1 MLKNENEIV
10 KEMQNRYRIAAREV
24 EKEINTLLD
33 NYAGRNGLS
42 LADVKGEVSA
52 TDIRD
57 YEDKAKKYVKEK
69 NFSPKANREMARYNL
84 KMKISRLELLKSH
97 IDLELIALADE
108 MEREILEYL
117 IEVGT
122 GEAKRQAGILAESV
136 SIGTAA
142 VEQIA
147 KRKFHDSDF
156 SNRIWR
162 NKALLH
168 RELKDRLIE
177 QITKGQNPRKAAR
190 IMRETIEQSVYNTE
204 RIMRTESSR
213 VQTEVQME
221 SFKKA
226 GFEEYEFITTEGAC
240 EICEP
245 LDGKIFKVKDYQ
257 PGNNA
262 SPMHPHCRCSTAAY
276 MDREEWDKK
285 LKEKGL

>member
-1 MLKNENEIV
+1 MLNNENEIV
-10 KEMQNRYRIAAREV
+10 KEMQKRYRIAAREV

-33 NYAGRNGLS
+33 NYASKNGLS
-42 LADVKGEVSA
+42 LADVKREVSA

-57 YEDKAKKYVKEK
+57 YEDKARKYVKEK

-162 NKALLH
+162 NKKMLH
-168 RELKDRLIE
+168 RELKDRLTE

-204 RIMRTESSR
+204 RIMRTESAR

-226 GFEEYEFITTEGAC
+226 GFEEYEFVTTEGAC

-257 PGNNA
+257 PGNTAPPRHPMCKCSIVSYA
-262 SPMHPHCRCSTAAY
+262 S
-276 MDREEWDKK
+276 REKWDKR
-285 LKEKGL
+285 LVEKGL

>member
-1 MLKNENEIV
+1 
-10 KEMQNRYRIAAREV
+10 
-24 EKEINTLLD
+24 
-33 NYAGRNGLS
+33 
-42 LADVKGEVSA
+42 
-52 TDIRD
+52 
-57 YEDKAKKYVKEK
+57 
-69 NFSPKANREMARYNL
+69 
-84 KMKISRLELLKSH
+84 
-97 IDLELIALADE
+97 
-108 MEREILEYL
+108 
-117 IEVGT
+117 
-122 GEAKRQAGILAESV
+122 
-136 SIGTAA
+136 
-142 VEQIA
+142 
-147 KRKFHDSDF
+147 
-156 SNRIWR
+156 RIWR
-162 NKALLH
+162 NKKMLH

-276 MDREEWDKK
+276 MDSDEWNKNV
-285 LKEKGL
+285 KEKGLLPTLMSILCYNRCRDSGSLAINCDKKVPAFFPYIIKGK

>member
-1 MLKNENEIV
+1 MFKNENEIV
-10 KEMQNRYRIAAREV
+10 KEMQKRYRIAAREV

-33 NYAGRNGLS
+33 NYASKNGLS
-42 LADVKGEVSA
+42 LADVKREVSA

-57 YEDKAKKYVKEK
+57 YEDKARKYVKDK
-69 NFSPKANREMARYNL
+69 NFSPKANREMSRYNL
-84 KMKISRLELLKSH
+84 KMKISRLELLQSH

-108 MEREILEYL
+108 MDKDMLDYL
-117 IEVGT
+117 MKVGNDEVR
-122 GEAKRQAGILAESV
+122 RQAGILAESI
-136 SIGTAA
+136 SIGFTA

-147 KRKFHDSDF
+147 KRKFHDFDF
-156 SNRIWR
+156 SSRIWR

-204 RIMRTESSR
+204 RIMRTESNR
-213 VQTEVQME
+213 VQIEVQID
-221 SFKKA
+221 SFKQA
-226 GFEEYEFITTEGAC
+226 GFEQYEYVTTEGAC
-240 EICEP
+240 DICSP
-245 LDGKIFKVKDYQ
+245 LDGKIFDIKDFRVGETA
-257 PGNNA
+257 PPRH
-262 SPMHPHCRCSTAAY
+262 PMCRCSTAAH

>member
-1 MLKNENEIV
+1 
-10 KEMQNRYRIAAREV
+10 KEMKKRYRIAAKEV
-24 EKEINTLLD
+24 EKEINTQLD
-33 NYAGRNGLS
+33 NYASKNGLS
-42 LADVKGEVSA
+42 LADDKREVSA

-57 YEDKAKKYVKEK
+57 YEDKARKYVKEK
-69 NFSPKANREMARYNL
+69 NFSTKANREMARYNL
-84 KMKISRLELLKSH
+84 KMKISRLELLQSH

-108 MEREILEYL
+108 MYKDMMDDLMKVGND
-117 IEVGT
+117 EVR
-122 GEAKRQAGILAESV
+122 RQAGILAESI
-136 SIGTAA
+136 SIGFTA

-147 KRKFHDSDF
+147 KRKFHDFDF
-156 SNRIWR
+156 SSRIWR

-190 IMRETIEQSVYNTE
+190 IMRETIEQFVYNTE
-204 RIMRTESSR
+204 RIMRTESAR
-213 VQTEVQME
+213 VQTEVQTE

-226 GFEEYEFITTEGAC
+226 GFDKYEFITTEGAC

-262 SPMHPHCRCSTAAY
+262 SPMHPHCRCSTAAH

-285 LKEKGL
+285 LK